1 VVKDSDATY
10 FFAGDASYTQRLMLD
25 QQIDGVGLN
34 AQAARQTLQRIRQFV
49 QTTPTVYL
57 PTHDPE
63 SSNRFAAKS
72 VVTF

>member
-1 VVKDSDATY
+1 
-10 FFAGDASYTQRLMLD
+10 MLD

-63 SSNRFAAKS
+63 SSNRFATKS
-72 VVTF
+72 IVTF